1 MPAKNHAA
9 RPFHHSAIAMVDEK
23 SIGYAPRSTL
33 RSELLFVPG
42 LTRVALHKIY
52 RALRQSL
59 ASHSCRATNQ
69 EGAAMA
75 VRLKKLQG
83 SEIPEE
89 QRHLGEEE
97 IFQVVTA
104 DDQQHFFASEVEAAA
119 KVAQLIDSERDQNA

>member
-1 MPAKNHAA
+1 
-9 RPFHHSAIAMVDEK
+9 
-23 SIGYAPRSTL
+23 
-33 RSELLFVPG
+33 
-42 LTRVALHKIY
+42 
-52 RALRQSL
+52 
-59 ASHSCRATNQ
+59 
-69 EGAAMA
+69 MA

-119 KVAQLIDSERDQNA
+119 KVAQLIDNERDQNA

>member
-1 MPAKNHAA
+1 MRAKNRGHGPLPQIL
-9 RPFHHSAIAMVDEK
+9 RRCPFL
-23 SIGYAPRSTL
+23 PSTL
-33 RSELLFVPG
+33 GSELLFVPD
-42 LTRVALHKIY
+42 LARVALHKIY
-52 RALRQSL
+52 PALRQMPVG
-59 ASHSCRATNQ
+59 HSCRATNQ

-119 KVAQLIDSERDQNA
+119 KVAQLIDSERDENA